1 MYTICGLITTVL
13 ILENIL
19 IFVVVTQRR
28 GDGYVQV
35 EEGFAGES
43 PALQR
48 KSIEGQLAQVAEA
61 FAADTKGLQQNK
73 TLVDKRAVV
82 ALETV
87 GTVSPKGSS
96 NKASPS
102 EVALARG
109 ANSSKDKLEGRKRML
124 PAIEAAHNR
133 TSKVS
138 RQGKGGFVQNTLNS
152 SLHTKELLKRTRS
165 SKKGTAEPN
174 IPWSLPENIT
184 PVPPNIAS
192 LFPVNMT
199 DTTLLRSGPPRNPP
213 FSFQEFAEVLTDKS
227 INILDLLARWK
238 KITLPFFSK
247 EAPPLRFPGS
257 YLENNPPNSSICNQP
272 SEFKRDNWTIVE
284 CLNKIRETTQFEKNG
299 NHILFTL
306 RTTTSFHST
315 RLPLLF
321 QTWLA
326 NVNRTNVVIVT
337 DSLDPVLQYRAEEAG
352 LRALISVPGYQRL
365 CEKAGDEVSLM
376 FLPEN
381 KHYEWFC
388 HVDDDMYVNLEML
401 VDVLARLKRDKPV
414 YFGRSGS
421 YPGKPRRVMK
431 ESKIGTPGT
440 PYNFAVG
447 GMYCLNRV
455 FLNMARRWIGGRD
468 AFKKMCS
475 LVKEPEDVTVG
486 IVAAILLG
494 LDISHTELIR
504 SHGLELYYAD
514 PTTLK
519 YQIAISYG
527 YGMVHWGSNPHN
539 VVPVPKH
546 LFTITE
552 DPSQFLSLHCHY
564 HSAVGWCANKLA
576 RVHKGQRASSQV
588 HKPSSNSLPL

>member
-1 MYTICGLITTVL
+1 VNVL
-13 ILENIL
+13 LVI
-19 IFVVVTQRR
+19 VVTQRHR
-28 GDGYVQV
+28 VSYVHV
-35 EEGFAGES
+35 EESFIRES
-43 PALQR
+43 
-48 KSIEGQLAQVAEA
+48 AQS
-61 FAADTKGLQQNK
+61 L
-73 TLVDKRAVV
+73 TLVAVPP
-82 ALETV
+82 
-87 GTVSPKGSS
+87 PK
-96 NKASPS
+96 
-102 EVALARG
+102 
-109 ANSSKDKLEGRKRML
+109 NSD
-124 PAIEAAHNR
+124 
-133 TSKVS
+133 
-138 RQGKGGFVQNTLNS
+138 NS
-152 SLHTKELLKRTRS
+152 SLSAFSKNSTSQGANYSHDASEIKKRTLSGVGNKTSQVSR
-165 SKKGTAEPN
+165 KDGGARIPN
-174 IPWSLPENIT
+174 SVVSATVSHINAGADDGSL
-184 PVPPNIAS
+184 
-192 LFPVNMT
+192 LFPSNMT
-199 DTTLLRSGPPRNPP
+199 DTTLLLSPPQDTP
-213 FSFQEFAEVLTDKS
+213 FHFVEFPEVLTDKS
-227 INILDLLARWK
+227 INIFDLLARWDK
-238 KITLPFFSK
+238 TDLPFFSK
-247 EAPPLRFPGS
+247 TVPPLRFPDS
-257 YLENNPPNSSICNQP
+257 YSEDIPPPDSKFCKLSN
-272 SEFKRDNWTIVE
+272 FAKYHWRVVE
-284 CLNKIRETTQFEKNG
+284 CLNRIREVTPFEQNG

-306 RTTTSFHST
+306 RTTAAYHSS
-315 RLPLLF
+315 RLPVLF

-326 NVNRTNVVIVT
+326 NVNRSNVVIVT
-337 DSLDPVLQYRAEEAG
+337 DGFDPVLQYRAEEAG
-352 LRALISVPGYQRL
+352 LRALISVPGYERL

-414 YFGRSGS
+414 YFGRSGT